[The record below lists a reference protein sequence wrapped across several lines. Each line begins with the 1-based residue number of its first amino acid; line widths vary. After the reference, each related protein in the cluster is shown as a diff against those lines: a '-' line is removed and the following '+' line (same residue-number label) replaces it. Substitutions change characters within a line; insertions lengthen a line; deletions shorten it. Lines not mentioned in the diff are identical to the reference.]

1 MYIATRTMLAWEMTR
16 VEQSWMPG
24 DLAPP
29 NHKWRPAPPLQSQ
42 RLVEGS
48 LNIFLGD
55 IRKDGEDAFQAFL
68 QQPRS
73 DVMGDMRLFRSR
85 AGFQVLVRQSP
96 CTDFVLRVDGTIS
109 RASVQ
114 LTGTSLGGVQLCTA
128 KFFDH
133 VQSLRAACTRGAEKG
148 ADEAGA
154 HVFDP
159 ASTAA
164 GSIRAFAGRGG
175 HLAACRG
182 EDDQEVDQEAPPP
195 QDERPEPILEERL
208 RELSWLL
215 M

>member
-48 LNIFLGD
+48 LNIFFGD

-128 KFFDH
+128 KFSIMFRVCVRH
-133 VQSLRAACTRGAEKG
+133 AREELKRELMKLGLMFSTQQAQLLGPSGLLRAEEVIWRPVAEKTIKKSIKKRL
-148 ADEAGA
+148 
-154 HVFDP
+154 HRKTSVRNQFLKSVF
-159 ASTAA
+159 
-164 GSIRAFAGRGG
+164 
-175 HLAACRG
+175 
-182 EDDQEVDQEAPPP
+182 VN
-195 QDERPEPILEERL
+195 
-208 RELSWLL
+208 
-215 M
+215 

>member
-1 MYIATRTMLAWEMTR
+1 
-16 VEQSWMPG
+16 MPG

-73 DVMGDMRLFRSR
+73 DVMGDTRLFRSR

-128 KFFDH
+128 KF
-133 VQSLRAACTRGAEKG
+133 
-148 ADEAGA
+148 
-154 HVFDP
+154 
-159 ASTAA
+159 
-164 GSIRAFAGRGG
+164 SIMFRVCVRHAREELKRELMKLG
-175 HLAACRG
+175 LAACRG

>member
-114 LTGTSLGGVQLCTA
+114 LTGTSLGGVQLCAA
-128 KFFDH
+128 KFSIMFRVCVRH
-133 VQSLRAACTRGAEKG
+133 AREELKRELMKLGLMFSTQQAQLLGPSGLLRAEEVIWRPVAEKTIKKSIKKRL
-148 ADEAGA
+148 
-154 HVFDP
+154 HRKTSVRNQFLKSVF
-159 ASTAA
+159 
-164 GSIRAFAGRGG
+164 
-175 HLAACRG
+175 
-182 EDDQEVDQEAPPP
+182 VN
-195 QDERPEPILEERL
+195 
-208 RELSWLL
+208 
-215 M
+215 